1 MNRAELVR
9 LRRCRLLLLAMAFG
23 LLLPILEWSWITL
36 AVALAGEAILGFL
49 WWRRCRGAF
58 DGGERS
64 GAG

>member
-1 MNRAELVR
+1 
-9 LRRCRLLLLAMAFG
+9 MAFG

-36 AVALAGEAILGFL
+36 AVALTGEAILGFL

-64 GAG
+64 GVG